1 MLWLAT
7 FIPFFAREASR
18 VAPKVDALFLFETA
32 VTVFFSTLIFILIIV
47 FAVKY
52 RRRSPDEVPVQIHG
66 DLGLE
71 LTWIVIPA
79 IIVAVMFVWGAKLF
93 ILLARPPRDAVHVYI
108 VGKQWMWKIQHPGG
122 AEEIDMLHI
131 PVGEPVECILTSQ
144 DVIHDFSVPA
154 FRVKKDALPD
164 RYTTVWFTADK
175 VGQYPFYCDQF
186 CGTFHSHMRGYVD
199 VMPRS
204 SYETWL
210 AGEAAHRVSMVDEG
224 AQLYQTFGCITC
236 HGAGKGPSWVGL
248 WNSKVHLANG
258 QVVVADGTYIRN
270 HILDPRDWHVEG
282 YPNIMPTFQG
292 QITEEQIFDLIA
304 YIQSLATTPGPQGVP
319 VPPPAKGRASTTP

>member
-1 MLWLAT
+1 
-7 FIPFFAREASR
+7 
-18 VAPKVDALFLFETA
+18 
-32 VTVFFSTLIFILIIV
+32 
-47 FAVKY
+47 
-52 RRRSPDEVPVQIHG
+52 
-66 DLGLE
+66 
-71 LTWIVIPA
+71 
-79 IIVAVMFVWGAKLF
+79 
-93 ILLARPPRDAVHVYI
+93 
-108 VGKQWMWKIQHPGG
+108 
-122 AEEIDMLHI
+122 
-131 PVGEPVECILTSQ
+131 
-144 DVIHDFSVPA
+144 
-154 FRVKKDALPD
+154 
-164 RYTTVWFTADK
+164 
-175 VGQYPFYCDQF
+175 
-186 CGTFHSHMRGYVD
+186 
-199 VMPRS
+199 MPRS

-304 YIQSLATTPGPQGVP
+304 YIQSLATTPGPQGVA
-319 VPPPAKGRASTTP
+319 VPPAVKGRASTTP